1 MKTFDSYY
9 LRYMQS
15 TIRLLLLVF
24 PILMLTV
31 LGGMNAVLFV
41 CVLIALLV
49 RLHPPRLLA
58 KTEWRS
64 EWWPYVIAMFAV
76 TAAIL
81 IIQTYHQNFSAPHYD
96 GPARYWL
103 AIPVFLLLYRL
114 DLRVFDTLQ
123 YAFPI
128 AAIVGWVFANDNI
141 YGEAGISLPLLDK
154 IRYGDSML
162 LLSVLSLLSI
172 DWLSKDVLYLRVLKW
187 SGFGVGLLA
196 AFQSGTRGALLAIPV
211 FVVIYLIFRGKRT
224 SLKSILSGFILG
236 GIVIGGS
243 YLASSTVQSRLQQM
257 GADVTNFSQGNRD
270 TSTGIRWQLYSAA
283 VEIIAE
289 HPIFG
294 VGTGGYALQ
303 MEPMAAAGKITPMAA
318 ELGRGE
324 VHNDILKK
332 TADMGVFGFTALMA
346 VYLVPFWMFR
356 KASRSDSL
364 QIRRAG
370 LMGMFFVSGFMV
382 FGLTAEILNLTMTIS
397 FYSFTIAVLLAYCH
411 NVHHARQD
419 AL

>member
-9 LRYMQS
+9 LSYIES

-103 AIPVFLLLYRL
+103 AIPVFLLLCRL

-172 DWLSKDVLYLRVLKW
+172 DWLSKDALYLRVLKW
-187 SGFGVGLLA
+187 SGFGFGLLA
-196 AFQSGTRGALLAIPV
+196 VFESGTRGALLAIPV
-211 FVVIYLIFRGKRT
+211 FVVIYLVFRGSNFNLR
-224 SLKSILSGFILG
+224 SILSSLVLG
-236 GIVIGGS
+236 VMVIWGA
-243 YLASSTVQSRLQQM
+243 YLANPTVQNRVQQM
-257 GADVTNFSQGNRD
+257 VTDIAVFDQGNRD
-270 TSTGIRWQLYSAA
+270 TSTGIRWQLYEAA
-283 VEIIAE
+283 VEIISE
-289 HPIFG
+289 QPIFG

-303 MEPMAAAGKITPMAA
+303 MAPMEAAGKITPAAA

-324 VHNDILKK
+324 VHNDLLKK
-332 TADMGVFGFTALMA
+332 TADMGVFGLFALMA
-346 VYLVPFWMFR
+346 VYLVPLWMFR
-356 KASRSDSL
+356 KACRSDSI
-364 QIRRAG
+364 QIKRAG

-382 FGLTAEILNLTMTIS
+382 FGLTAEVLNLTMTIS

-411 NVHHARQD
+411 NIHHAKQG
-419 AL
+419 AI